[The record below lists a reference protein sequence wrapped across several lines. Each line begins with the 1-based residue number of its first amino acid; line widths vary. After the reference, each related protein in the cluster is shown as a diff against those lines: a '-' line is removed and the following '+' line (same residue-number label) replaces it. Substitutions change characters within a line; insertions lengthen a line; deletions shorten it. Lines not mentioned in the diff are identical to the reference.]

1 MQHIKA
7 LLFRLRA
14 YALRR
19 DRLPPTPDVG
29 ALKVLFV
36 YEGFGST
43 RLAALACYALAGR
56 RCAPPPPRYGYAA
69 RSAGSNRRSLS
80 LAN

>member
-1 MQHIKA
+1 MAESDATIKA
-7 LLFRLRA
+7 SLFRLRA

-19 DRLPPTPDVG
+19 DSLPPTPDVG
-29 ALKVLFV
+29 ALIVLFV
-36 YEGFGST
+36 YEGF
-43 RLAALACYALAGR
+43 R
-56 RCAPPPPRYGYAA
+56 RCAAPPPRYGYAA

>member
-7 LLFRLRA
+7 SLFRLRA

-19 DRLPPTPDVG
+19 DRLPPSPDVG
-29 ALKVLFV
+29 ALIVLFV

-56 RCAPPPPRYGYAA
+56 RCAAPPPRYGYVA
-69 RSAGSNRRSLS
+69 RFTGFEFRSLA